1 MRQLSLF
8 QHAEMD
14 FTCMARHGENIHKR
28 KDGRWEARV
37 IVGYDD
43 NHKAIYKSYYGNTY
57 EEVKQKKELSGDLKP
72 SRLSFSI
79 TFDEA
84 ALEWLSSRK
93 GKIKISSYNH
103 YLNQYELHIKP
114 VFADQFLRNI
124 TSEQYSHFL
133 IEKEKEGYSSGTLCL
148 IRTIIMMILK
158 HAEETHDIL
167 TVHDIYMPKQNK
179 NDVEAFTKEEQLSL
193 NHYLYEHIDHYANA
207 VALSMYCGLRIG
219 EVCALQWKDLNLDQ
233 GVLTVSKTLIRV
245 QNKEN
250 EEKSRTQVVIQKPKT
265 SSSNRKVPIPDCVV
279 KELLRSFHDDPEC
292 YVITGTDH
300 YMEPRVCLRKFKK
313 IVSELNMEHYTF
325 HACRHTYATRCVE
338 LGIDAKI
345 LSEMLGHSSVR
356 TTLDRYVH
364 PSMDF
369 KKSQVN
375 KFSELNDNL

>member
-1 MRQLSLF
+1 
-8 QHAEMD
+8 
-14 FTCMARHGENIHKR
+14 MARHGENIHKR

-37 IVGYDD
+37 IIGYDD
-43 NHKAIYKSYYGNTY
+43 NHKAIYKSYYGNSY
-57 EEVKQKKELSGDLKP
+57 EEVRYKKELSGNTNQ
-72 SRLSFSI
+72 SVNTSSI

-84 ALEWLSSRK
+84 ANEWLSSRK
-93 GKIKISSYNH
+93 GKVKTSSYNH
-103 YLNQYELHIKP
+103 YLNQYELHIKS
-114 VFADQFLRNI
+114 VFGDKPLKKI
-124 TSEQYSHFL
+124 TSEHYTQFL
-133 IEKEKEGYSSGTLCL
+133 IDKEKDGYSCGTLCL

-158 HAEETHDIL
+158 YAKDKYGIAA
-167 TVHDIYMPKQNK
+167 VNNVYMPKKISNE
-179 NDVEAFTKEEQLSL
+179 VEAFTKEEQLKI
-193 NHYLYEHIDHYANA
+193 NQYLYDHIDHYANA

-219 EVCALQWKDLNLDQ
+219 EVCDLQWKDMNLVQ
-233 GVLTVSKTLIRV
+233 GILTVSKTLIRI
-245 QNKEN
+245 QNKEDTN
-250 EEKSRTQVVIQKPKT
+250 DSKTRIVIQKPKT
-265 SSSNRKVPIPDCVV
+265 SSSYRRIPIPDLLVN
-279 KELLRSFHDDPEC
+279 ELLLSFHDDPEC

-345 LSEMLGHSSVR
+345 LSELLGHSSVR

-375 KFSELNDNL
+375 RFSELYNKL